1 MKKTMFIA
9 LSLLSSV
16 AMAETKFNF
25 SGDAYVKG
33 YFKNKFSPDK
43 ERGFNQ
49 LFRLNSEAR
58 VDEKL
63 TIKTGLVLSSEA
75 WEGDKHVTT
84 TTGTA
89 VGGTNEE
96 VAGNGN
102 ITHLDH
108 AIIEY
113 NLANGW
119 ITSFGRHKVTSPGSF
134 LTSDDRRDRIQVLRI
149 SPTYDVL
156 ALIYDKRSEGALT
169 NSRDDMDM
177 YSVNYYGTWGDF
189 KYALQT
195 GWWTLK
201 KYNYTNN
208 TVNNGMVNLDN
219 VKQFT
224 PQLSTKVMGI
234 DLDFYYTLLFGGA
247 ALYKDSHHAVA
258 LKLSKDLEMV
268 KVEYQSMLTK
278 DGGLVASG
286 FDSLSSII
294 NNSPDHNAS
303 GIKLRTVGFGLG
315 TKNLDEYLHMV
326 RFSKAVM
333 SDLTL
338 SLSAGVAKLYAST
351 TAKAEKNTVL
361 DATAKY
367 DFSKSLALNAKY
379 GKFFGDNKDHAGSLS
394 LNANF

>member
-33 YFKNKFSPDK
+33 YFKNSTGPY
-43 ERGFNQ
+43 GTSAFNQ
-49 LFRLNSEAR
+49 LFRLNADAK
-58 VDEKL
+58 VDENL
-63 TIKTGLVLSSEA
+63 TVKTGLVLSGNT
-75 WEGDKHVTT
+75 WEGDTHSTD
-84 TTGTA
+84 A
-89 VGGTNEE
+89 VGGTHED
-96 VAGNGN
+96 GFGKGD
-102 ITHLDH
+102 TTRLDH
-108 AIIEY
+108 AQIDY
-113 NLANGW
+113 AKDGW
-119 ITSFGRHKVTSPGSF
+119 ITSVGRIAVTSPGSF
-134 LTSDDRRDRIQVLRI
+134 LTSDDRRDRIQVLKI
-149 SPTYDVL
+149 SPSYDVL
-156 ALIYDKRSEGALT
+156 ALIYDKRSEGTLA
-169 NSRDDMDM
+169 NSRDDLDM
-177 YSVNYYGTWGDF
+177 YSVNYYGTFGAY
-189 KYALQT
+189 KYAMQT
-195 GWWTLK
+195 GYWRAKNPT
-201 KYNYTNN
+201 TFS
-208 TVNNGMVNLDN
+208 LDN
-219 VKQFT
+219 IKQIT
-224 PQLSTKVMGI
+224 PQLSTTLVGI
-234 DLDFYYTLLFGGA
+234 NLDFYYTILWGGTKI
-247 ALYKDSHHAVA
+247 YKKDHHAAA

-278 DGGLVASG
+278 DGGLVAGG

-294 NNSPDHNAS
+294 NNSPDHNQS
-303 GIKLRTVGFGLG
+303 SIKLRTVGFGLG